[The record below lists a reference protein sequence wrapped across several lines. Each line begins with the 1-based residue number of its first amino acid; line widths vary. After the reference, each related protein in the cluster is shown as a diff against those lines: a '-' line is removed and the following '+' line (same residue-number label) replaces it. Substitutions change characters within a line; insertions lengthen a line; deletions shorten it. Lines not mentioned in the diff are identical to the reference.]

1 MASTQRARRLPAL
14 LAMFAIAAAIGQ
26 QAVAGADGST
36 GNDHRVRSTIRPRIS
51 PGEVRTDWRH
61 ISTQSRADGPKP
73 SVGAGLCHPM
83 PVRRR
88 LLAHAD
94 ANTYVYAYAE
104 HHSVSVRRRLLAH
117 TDADADTDAVDPR
130 ACAGFWRRDRATGDS
145 TTRRRDRVGT
155 DQHRN
160 RTDEPTSQ

>member
-14 LAMFAIAAAIGQ
+14 PAMFAIAAAIGQ

-51 PGEVRTDWRH
+51 LGEVRTDWRH

-73 SVGAGLCHPM
+73 SVGAGLCHPT
-83 PVRRR
+83 P
-88 LLAHAD
+88 
-94 ANTYVYAYAE
+94 
-104 HHSVSVRRRLLAH
+104 VRRRLLAH
-117 TDADADTDAVDPR
+117 TDANAHTDAVDPR
-130 ACAGFWRRDRATGDS
+130 ACAGFWRRDGATGDS